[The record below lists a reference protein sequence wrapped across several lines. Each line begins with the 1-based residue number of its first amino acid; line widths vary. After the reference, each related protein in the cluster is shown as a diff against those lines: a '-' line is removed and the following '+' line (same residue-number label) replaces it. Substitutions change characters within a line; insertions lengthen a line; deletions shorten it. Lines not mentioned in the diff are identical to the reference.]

1 MPSYRIPGV
10 LAQVAVVA
18 GVLALGV
25 QGYLIAR
32 GGQAN
37 VVAITVTLLVVLG
50 ASRRLKLSR
59 ATTP

>member
-1 MPSYRIPGV
+1 MPSNRIPVV
-10 LAQVAVVA
+10 LAQVAVAA
-18 GVLALGV
+18 GIAALGI

-59 ATTP
+59 AATP